1 MPSKDPRVDEYIASV
16 PDFAKPI
23 LVHVRK
29 LIHKAHPEIS
39 ESIKW
44 GFPNFDYKGPLC
56 SMASFK
62 NHCSLNFWK
71 ASLMKDSNNLF
82 SLAEKAT
89 MGNLG
94 RLTSLKDLPSDKILL
109 EYLKEAIELNEQ
121 GIKKAAKPKAG
132 DQKTL
137 VVPEDLH
144 SALKKNEKAKA
155 TFDKFPPGQKKE
167 YITWIEEAK
176 TVATREKRLLTA
188 IGWMAE
194 GKIRQWKYQK

>member
-1 MPSKDPRVDEYIASV
+1 MDPRVDEYIATV

-23 LVHVRK
+23 LIHVRK
-29 LIHKAHPEIS
+29 LIHQAHPEIS

-62 NHCSLNFWK
+62 GHCSFGFWK
-71 ASLMKDSNNLF
+71 ASLMKDSRKLF
-82 SLAEKAT
+82 SLAENAT

-94 RLTSLKDLPSDKILL
+94 RITSVKDLPSDKIVL

-121 GIKKAAKPKAG
+121 GIKKAAKTKTG
-132 DQKTL
+132 DQKPL
-137 VVPEDLH
+137 VVPDDLDA
-144 SALKKNEKAKA
+144 ALKKNASAKA

-176 TVATREKRLLTA
+176 TTATREKRLLTA
-188 IGWMAE
+188 IEWMAE
-194 GKIRQWKYQK
+194 GKTRQWKYQK